1 MADIFITKPGSMF
14 CVEEAV
20 YSFLNLYSLSDIC
33 NGMSRLKYIISGV
46 YSMTKLNMIN

>member
-20 YSFLNLYSLSDIC
+20 YSFLNLYSLSDISVTAYL
-33 NGMSRLKYIISGV
+33 GRGLG
-46 YSMTKLNMIN
+46 